1 MFWLSLLGGIYLII
15 VGITGKGR
23 AYRSKMG
30 TPLSGKEAKTV
41 KVIYLSVGAVLLII
55 AVFSGIE
62 LFSGA

>member
-1 MFWLSLLGGIYLII
+1 MFWLSLLGGIYFII
-15 VGITGKGR
+15 VGISGKGR

-41 KVIYLSVGAVLLII
+41 KIIYLSVGIVLLII

-62 LFSGA
+62 LFSGV

>member
-1 MFWLSLLGGIYLII
+1 MFWLSLLGGIYFII
-15 VGITGKGR
+15 VGISGKGR

-41 KVIYLSVGAVLLII
+41 KVIYLSVGIVLLII

-62 LFSGA
+62 LFSGV

>member
-15 VGITGKGR
+15 SGLSGKGR

-41 KVIYLSVGAVLLII
+41 KIIYISVGIILLII

-62 LFSGA
+62 LFSGE

>member
-1 MFWLSLLGGIYLII
+1 MFWLSLLGGIYFII
-15 VGITGKGR
+15 VGISGKGR

-41 KVIYLSVGAVLLII
+41 KIIYLSVGIVLLII

-62 LFSGA
+62 IFSGV

>member
-41 KVIYLSVGAVLLII
+41 KVIYLSVGAVLPYS
-55 AVFSGIE
+55 A
-62 LFSGA
+62 A